1 MRYTLIIILL
11 LLFSFLGNATV
22 VIDSLPCDSVLAA
35 KYNDTRGNGDPFWNG
50 IRNVRAVLPGLLY
63 RSGGNSLY
71 NSLSPRSNDNP
82 ITFQGVLN
90 LYEAGFDKVFYLY
103 STRFA
108 TFYPDSVQALLSS
121 IGISYESVVPRS
133 DSAAFTI
140 LRSIYASIQEPNP
153 GRILVHCWNG
163 WHMSGLASA
172 FALMQFCNFRPVD
185 ALAYWERNTD
195 NNYKGYEKLKK
206 QILDFTPDPALVLM
220 PSQRSKYCPCDGE
233 VPPSELILDR

>member
-1 MRYTLIIILL
+1 MRFCCVLVFFLVS
-11 LLFSFLGNATV
+11 SFMGKATV
-22 VIDSLPCDSVLAA
+22 LTDSIPCDSILAA

-71 NSLSPRSNDNP
+71 NSLSPRSNENP

-90 LYEAGFDKVFYLY
+90 LYEAGFDKVYYLY
-103 STRFA
+103 ATRFS
-108 TFYPDSVQALLSS
+108 TFYPDSVQDLLSS
-121 IGISYESVVPRS
+121 IGISYESVIPKS
-133 DSAAFTI
+133 DSAAQII

-153 GRILVHCWNG
+153 GRILMHCWNG

-172 FALMQFCNFRPVD
+172 YALMQFCNFKPID

-195 NNYKGYEKLKK
+195 NNYKGYEKLKR
-206 QILDFTPDPALVLM
+206 QILDFTPDPSLVLL
-220 PSQRSKYCPCDGE
+220 PSQRLKYCPCDGE
-233 VPPSELILDR
+233 TPPSELMMER